1 MCRHNKEHTNKVP
14 VRHKSVNTPILSRLT
29 CVSGKYEDDL
39 VLEVVVLLG
48 TAAADEG
55 CAMLLCKADILLSLI
70 ELLKG
75 KPHNPSNQFAL
86 SAFSDMLH
94 MYGVLVVNM
103 ALFVPFPF

>member
-1 MCRHNKEHTNKVP
+1 MV
-14 VRHKSVNTPILSRLT
+14 LSDL

-75 KPHNPSNQFAL
+75 KQTVFPNQSMVSPVAL
-86 SAFSDMLH
+86 VWPFL
-94 MYGVLVVNM
+94 
-103 ALFVPFPF
+103 FPFLSNLLLSVELYCTMSFQLILLL

>member
-1 MCRHNKEHTNKVP
+1 LGGGDHSSIPKAINLHNFIYP
-14 VRHKSVNTPILSRLT
+14 VCIA
-29 CVSGKYEDDL
+29 GKYEDDL

-75 KPHNPSNQFAL
+75 KMESL
-86 SAFSDMLH
+86 S
-94 MYGVLVVNM
+94 
-103 ALFVPFPF
+103 

>member
-1 MCRHNKEHTNKVP
+1 MTNP
-14 VRHKSVNTPILSRLT
+14 LCIA
-29 CVSGKYEDDL
+29 GKYEDDL

-75 KPHNPSNQFAL
+75 KPDQLVVPVTSGI
-86 SAFSDMLH
+86 LH
-94 MYGVLVVNM
+94 TCRVLVVNM
-103 ALFVPFPF
+103 ALLNPV

>member
-1 MCRHNKEHTNKVP
+1 MPKAIC
-14 VRHKSVNTPILSRLT
+14 LSYPLL
-29 CVSGKYEDDL
+29 CIAGKYEDDL

-75 KPHNPSNQFAL
+75 KLQS
-86 SAFSDMLH
+86 
-94 MYGVLVVNM
+94 
-103 ALFVPFPF
+103 PF